1 MSNNEDTSEILLSH
15 GGASESEELH
25 NHEYNKKLVNYL
37 FPENVNATEGQ
48 SISGEG
54 GLNDSHTQTLSPT
67 KERSWADRTFSPITP
82 GSLRGSTFTL
92 ISTALGAGVLSL
104 PCMFRNTGLVLGTI
118 FLLAAAGTALWSMY
132 LLSKCSFRSG
142 CQRYSDAV
150 LQMLGKEWSL
160 VLQLVLIIYVFGAL
174 VSYLITLNQFVAQ
187 IYASFAGI
195 DVETIKHWYTDP
207 SDPEYYHTYI
217 IIGILAIL
225 AFPVS
230 SIKNLSGL
238 RYLTIFSVSA
248 ILYII
253 ITVVWEAPIVYSQYK
268 DKYQDILKLDYI
280 RFSWD
285 SVTGWA
291 VCAFAYTC
299 HVNVF
304 PVIAELQ
311 SPMEKRTN
319 KIFNRC
325 ISVETCMYLCMG
337 IAGYLSCLNETPDI
351 FINRSATVG
360 PRDIFMVAGKIA
372 MAFNLL
378 MAIPINLNPCRLQLI
393 VLLKREKKQTD
404 LLHYGITACLIAGA
418 AGLAMIFPKVY
429 SAFGILGGFF
439 ATMLSYTFPSMI
451 YLKCTRMKQGH
462 YKRWLVILIGTLT
475 TVFGFT
481 SATVVIL
488 QTAGV
493 LPSAKV

>member
-15 GGASESEELH
+15 NVSESEETH

-37 FPENVNATEGQ
+37 FPENVNATDGVSIAGEVSLNEENTQ
-48 SISGEG
+48 SI
-54 GLNDSHTQTLSPT
+54 SPT
-67 KERSWADRTFSPITP
+67 KERSWMERTFSPITP

-104 PCMFRNTGLVLGTI
+104 PAMYRNTGLALGTI
-118 FLLAAAGTALWSMY
+118 FLVCAAGSALWSMY
-132 LLSKCSFRSG
+132 LLSKCSFRTK

-160 VLQLVLIIYVFGAL
+160 VLQFVLIIYVFGAL

-187 IYASFAGI
+187 IIASFGFI
-195 DVETIKHWYTDP
+195 SMDESKTWYDP
-207 SDPEYYHTYI
+207 TSPNYYHTYI
-217 IIGILAIL
+217 ITAILALL

-248 ILYII
+248 IIYII
-253 ITVVWEAPIVYSQYK
+253 ITVVCQVPFVYSQYK
-268 DKYQDILKLDYI
+268 AAAKGDFEVEFFK
-280 RFSWD
+280 FSWD

-337 IAGYLSCLNETPDI
+337 IAGYLSCLNDTPDI
-351 FINRSATVG
+351 FINRVATVG
-360 PRDIFMVAGKIA
+360 YKDIFMTVGKIA

-393 VLLKREKKQTD
+393 VLLKREKKQTNV
-404 LLHYGITACLIAGA
+404 LHYGLTAGLIAAA
-418 AGLAMIFPKVY
+418 AGIAVIFPNVY

-451 YLKCTRMKQGH
+451 YLKCTKMKQGH
-462 YKRWLVILIGTLT
+462 YKRWLVILIGSVTTLA
-475 TVFGFT
+475 GFT

-488 QTAGV
+488 KT
-493 LPSAKV
+493 AKVL

>member
-1 MSNNEDTSEILLSH
+1 MSNNEDTSEILLSQN
-15 GGASESEELH
+15 GNESEELQ

-37 FPENVNATEGQ
+37 FPENVNATEGASITEHGLNDDNSQ
-48 SISGEG
+48 SISPSKG
-54 GLNDSHTQTLSPT
+54 
-67 KERSWADRTFSPITP
+67 ERSWADRTFSPITP

-104 PCMFRNTGLVLGTI
+104 PCMYRNTGLVLGTI
-118 FLLAAAGTALWSMY
+118 FLLCAAGSALWSMY

-160 VLQLVLIIYVFGAL
+160 VLQFVLIIYVFGAL

-187 IYASFAGI
+187 IYANFAGI
-195 DVETIKHWYTDP
+195 DGETIKHWYSDP

-217 IIGILAIL
+217 IIAVLAVL
-225 AFPVS
+225 AFPIS

-248 ILYII
+248 IIYII
-253 ITVVWEAPIVYSQYK
+253 ITVMWEAPLVYAQYK
-268 DKYQDILKLDYI
+268 DKYQDLLKMDLVK
-280 RFSWD
+280 FSWD

-311 SPMEKRTN
+311 SPMEKRTS

-351 FINRSATVG
+351 FINRNATVG

-393 VLLKREKKQTD
+393 ILLKREKKQTD
-404 LLHYGITACLIAGA
+404 LLHYGLTAGLIACSA
-418 AGLAMIFPKVY
+418 ALAMVFPKVY

-462 YKRWLVILIGTLT
+462 YKRGLVILIGTLT